1 VSARSS
7 SLTAIAW
14 RKFKRNQLSLV
25 GLAIIIGLV
34 IVAIL
39 APYIAPY
46 DPNKM
51 HWGKEYVPP
60 CPEFPLGTDELGRD
74 VLSRIIWGAR
84 TSLYVGFGAVALT
97 ASIGILVGAISGY
110 FGGWVDE
117 VLMRFTDIMLTIPT
131 IFLLIIIASIFQVR
145 SLNVIIFAIGI
156 VGWPTMARIV
166 RSQFLLIK
174 ELPYIEAAKVAG
186 ISDIRII
193 FKHIIPN
200 ALPPIIVTATYD
212 MASAILA
219 EAGLSFLGLGDPR
232 AVSWGQMLSIG
243 HTVLRHAWWV
253 ATFPGLAIFITV
265 LGFNLLGDGLRE
277 AFDIAMR

>member
-1 VSARSS
+1 MSARSS